1 MGQARLSE
9 PRYVYVG
16 RTEHRGRLADPVL
29 RPDGKCIVGRGGG
42 PHNQLIRWADDGTL
56 CVVPARTLRLYAK
69 RKPVQPVN
77 EEDLH
82 GRIGNL

>member
-1 MGQARLSE
+1 MSE

-16 RTEHRGRLADPVL
+16 RTEHRGRLADPVF

-42 PHNQLIRWADDGTL
+42 PHNQLIRWANDGTL

-69 RKPVQPVN
+69 WQQKER
-77 EEDLH
+77 LH
-82 GRIGNL
+82 AQE

>member
-1 MGQARLSE
+1 MSE

-42 PHNQLIRWADDGTL
+42 PRNQLIRWADDGML
-56 CVVPARTLRLYAK
+56 CVVPARTLRLYAEWRQK
-69 RKPVQPVN
+69 ERKHA
-77 EEDLH
+77 EK
-82 GRIGNL
+82 